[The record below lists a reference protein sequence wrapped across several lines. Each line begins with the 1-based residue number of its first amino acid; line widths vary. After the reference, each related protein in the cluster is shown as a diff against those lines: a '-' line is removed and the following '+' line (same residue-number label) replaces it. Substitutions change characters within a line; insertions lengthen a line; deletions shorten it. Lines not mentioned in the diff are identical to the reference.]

1 MMPSAS
7 GTKLDILHRAPDK
20 YELYR
25 RKAIMELRK
34 RELKSPVDEKI
45 QFAVE
50 KLFLYDNDWIQQNLF
65 NTHANGAVY
74 PTYAGK

>member
-1 MMPSAS
+1 MPSAKW
-7 GTKLDILHRAPDK
+7 TKLDILHRAPDK

-50 KLFLYDNDWIQQNLF
+50 KLFLYDNDWIQQKSF
-65 NTHANGAVY
+65 QYTCKWRVY
-74 PTYAGK
+74 PTYARK